1 MNHAAAP
8 PLLLTRPRP
17 GVVVAALN
25 RPHRMNALTEDTFR
39 ALSEL
44 CAGLREDPSA
54 RVLVLTGAG
63 EDFCAGYDIDEVGRI
78 AALPPAELLALL
90 ERQGAAVTALR
101 DLPQPV
107 VAAVDGAAVGAGL
120 SLALAA
126 DVRVLTSRARLRAS
140 FVRMGLSGGD
150 MGASWLLPRIAGYGY
165 ASELMLTGR
174 PVDADEALARG
185 LASRVTDPSELPA
198 AALDLAERIAANSPV
213 ALALTKRI
221 LQSNTDA
228 PSLAVALE
236 REASTQV
243 VAAGSPEVQEAVAAF
258 RGRRASAPAAP
269 EPPTEPSTNTKEEL
283 R

>member
-44 CAGLREDPSA
+44 CAGLGQDSSA

-185 LASRVTDPSELPA
+185 LASRVTDPAQLPA

-243 VAAGSPEVQEAVAAF
+243 VAAGSPDVQAAVAAF
-258 RGRRASAPAAP
+258 RSRRAPTP
-269 EPPTEPSTNTKEEL
+269 EPPTEPSTEPSNTKEAP